1 MKIKKGNVYRYLNSK
16 VYIDVVHNDKTYT
29 VRDYYTNKFVGIFS
43 ENQINRDFKSMKL
56 ED

>member
-1 MKIKKGNVYRYLNSK
+1 MKIKKGNVYRYLNTA

-43 ENQINRDFKSMKL
+43 ENQINKDFKKYENL
-56 ED
+56 